1 MRRAIRSLLLGLA
14 WASIWPAYLVLVAQ
28 AARLGPWP
36 RNLGIL
42 ASTALHGLALGAFIP
57 GVLAWMTRRDGWTER
72 FLGVPEAVG
81 RQLCRTGR
89 FLAAAAVIFLV
100 PAYLLSSG
108 EFAPGGRP
116 IKAAAFCRFF
126 ILGFELTVWAAL
138 VPLVRRGSA
147 ILHWC
152 DLATLPGPPRRTR
165 DRIRTLPPSVVAS
178 MPDPAFI
185 GRGTRGL
192 RLAGLDQPAPAGGG
206 LDRPGACR
214 RHRGTRRAQDTVS
227 QPGGWPSA
235 EPRPWLFCLICWA
248 FYRGVS
254 RIIIQHAKRWVRPGR
269 SWALVLTT
277 AVTTRASSRTRDPE
291 DGDHAVRGSVPAADP
306 VQQEDLAGR
315 LRQLVFYARGPAR
328 RIRVC
333 LGLGA

>member
-28 AARLGPWP
+28 VARLGPWP

-42 ASTALHGLALGAFIP
+42 ASTALHGLAIGAFVP

-100 PAYLLSSG
+100 PVYLLSSG

-116 IKAAAFCRFF
+116 IRAVAFCRFL
-126 ILGFELTVWAAL
+126 ILGFELAVWAAL

-152 DLATLPGPPRRTR
+152 NLQALT
-165 DRIRTLPPSVVAS
+165 
-178 MPDPAFI
+178 
-185 GRGTRGL
+185 GR
-192 RLAGLDQPAPAGGG
+192 
-206 LDRPGACR
+206 
-214 RHRGTRRAQDTVS
+214 
-227 QPGGWPSA
+227 
-235 EPRPWLFCLICWA
+235 
-248 FYRGVS
+248 
-254 RIIIQHAKRWVRPGR
+254 
-269 SWALVLTT
+269 
-277 AVTTRASSRTRDPE
+277 
-291 DGDHAVRGSVPAADP
+291 
-306 VQQEDLAGR
+306 
-315 LRQLVFYARGPAR
+315 
-328 RIRVC
+328 
-333 LGLGA
+333 